1 MNEEDKM
8 MDEENE
14 SQEYNQAGIEEAQE
28 RAYECAHNAVV
39 AATSGDADGAK
50 GALRILAWEIETILN
65 KGHRSWTD
73 SALTDHNSL
82 GSCLGTASETQVI

>member
-1 MNEEDKM
+1 MREEDKM

-28 RAYECAHNAVV
+28 NAYEVAHDAIV
-39 AATSGDADGAK
+39 AATNGDEVGVL
-50 GALRILAWEIETILN
+50 ALLKVLAWEIETILN

-73 SALTDHNSL
+73 SA
-82 GSCLGTASETQVI
+82 